1 MNYNFPYYGM
11 MPLSRM
17 AGIPTKT
24 ASGGILSRLFSG
36 VNIGSILSNTQK
48 TLNVVNQTIP
58 LVKQVSP
65 LIKNA
70 KTMFSVMNEFKK
82 IDIKEETT
90 NTNIQSNLKQ
100 NNIQKISNE
109 KEQEQKEQ
117 NTKNKND
124 GLPVFFID

>member
-24 ASGGILSRLFSG
+24 ASGGILSRLFG
-36 VNIGSILSNTQK
+36 NVNIGSILSNTQK

-70 KTMFSVMNEFKK
+70 KTMFNVMNEFKK
-82 IDIKEETT
+82 IDIKEKT
-90 NTNIQSNLKQ
+90 NDINNSNNLNQ
-100 NNIQKISNE
+100 NDISRINNE
-109 KEQEQKEQ
+109 KSWGQKEV
-117 NTKNKND
+117 NKKTADD
-124 GLPVFFID
+124 GLPVFFIE